1 MKKNIAKLKRKADLC
16 WSEKIRSI
24 GHCEVCG
31 ATEHLQ
37 SHHFLTRRNTN
48 LRWKLENGVCVCPS
62 CHLFSNDSFH
72 HNPIKAVEFLTS
84 KRPQDFI
91 FLKGYT
97 SKPIQLSVEDME
109 GIIMALQKEHIV
121 WT

>member
-1 MKKNIAKLKRKADLC
+1 MSKKNIAKLIAKLKRKADKL
-16 WSEKIRSI
+16 WSLAIRK
-24 GHCEVCG
+24 GGVCEVCG
-31 ATEHLQ
+31 SINHLQ
-37 SHHFLTRRNTN
+37 SHHIITRRNTN
-48 LRWKLENGVCVCPS
+48 LRWELKNGVCVCPS

-91 FLKGYT
+91 FLKGYA

-109 GIIMALQKEHIV
+109 KIINELRNI
-121 WT
+121 